1 MRVAQFCAGAIAAW
15 TTAVAPVRAADPS
28 DTLVRAAQASRDT
41 TYQGVILYRGDEQF
55 EVLKIQHRF
64 KDGSEREHL
73 VALTGEPRQLLRVD
87 NRLICILPRDHT
99 VSIDR
104 PAGIK
109 SFIAQL
115 NSERLRQLAQWYSFR
130 DQGKGRIA
138 GRDCTGVA
146 VLPRDDFRYG
156 YEIWADK
163 ETGMPLK
170 VSLIDQADVALEQVM
185 FTEVSFPPSID
196 DAQFAEPKVG
206 DASKFQLVSR
216 DLPSLDASP
225 SSSDPPQVSFQKLPP
240 GYRVVAREQ
249 RPLPDGQNGRI
260 EHLLLSD
267 GLSAVSV
274 FSAVEQHAAEKAPG
288 NVRAG
293 AVEAHMGPV
302 EAYGRMMGSYH
313 ITIVGEVP
321 TPAIQMIGDG
331 VRPVLPLDLTPD
343 LPPADAPSG
352 SGGAQ

>member
-1 MRVAQFCAGAIAAW
+1 MRAALFCAGAVAAW
-15 TTAVAPVRAADPS
+15 SSAVFPALAADPS

-73 VALTGEPRQLLRVD
+73 VALTGEPRQLLRID

-104 PAGIK
+104 PAGMK

-115 NSERLRQLAQWYSFR
+115 NSERLRQLAQWYTFR
-130 DQGKGRIA
+130 DQGKSRIA

-156 YEIWADK
+156 YEVWADNQ
-163 ETGMPLK
+163 TGMPLK
-170 VSLIDQADVALEQVM
+170 VSLIDQNDVALEQVM
-185 FTEVSFPPSID
+185 FTEVSFPASID
-196 DAQFAEPKVG
+196 DAEFVEPKVG
-206 DASKFQLVSR
+206 DDSKFLLVSR

-225 SSSDPPQVSFQKLPP
+225 SNADRPQVSFQKLPP

-274 FSAVEQHAAEKAPG
+274 FSAVEQHQADKDPA
-288 NVRAG
+288 NVHTG
-293 AVEAHMGPV
+293 PVEAHMGAV
-302 EAYGRMMGSYH
+302 EALGRMMGSYH

-321 TPAIQMIGDG
+321 TPAIQMIGEE
-331 VRPVLPLDLTPD
+331 VKPVLPFE
-343 LPPADAPSG
+343 LPSPADAIPSG
-352 SGGAQ
+352 SSGSAQ